1 MKQGKRKYPSKKKT
15 KKKQVKATAG
25 RRRKTKTKKTKPTAT
40 QKKKVKTKKSQ
51 TTATKKKKSKKKVL
65 PVPRILAVA
74 IGGPNNTRTIHDQ
87 ATLQNPAGPRHYIL
101 GMIEYL
107 ATRGINLGQHY
118 VIDYQECFEGGQDFT
133 VTPATALILCMSTP
147 LASAAD
153 NNPPRI
159 IVAVSSSPASA
170 FGPRVCGVHARRTQS
185 AAAYYDH
192 FRNSVGAGNITLLT
206 KRNSPVS
213 DSCNDDIQARAQALG
228 DGLVPVAEV
237 NSPLGRD
244 PSPAITIAI
253 GGVHTPGLLVLPV
266 DVFFGF
272 AETINTQVAGH
283 HLEVFWPAEEFA
295 RPGNPHHFGASQHE
309 CGGQLGRQVEFILG
323 HPNTIPNPR
332 WRTVNPH

>member
-1 MKQGKRKYPSKKKT
+1 MKRAKRKYPSKKKT
-15 KKKQVKATAG
+15 KKKQVKATTS
-25 RRRKTKTKKTKPTAT
+25 RKKKTKTKKSKAT
-40 QKKKVKTKKSQ
+40 TTEKMKIKTKR
-51 TTATKKKKSKKKVL
+51 TTASKKKKSKKKVL

-74 IGGPNNTRTIHDQ
+74 IGDPNNTRAIHDDP
-87 ATLQNPAGPRHYIL
+87 TLQNPTQPRHYIL

-107 ATRGINLGQHY
+107 GTRGINLGQHY

-147 LASAAD
+147 LALAAD

-159 IVAVSSSPASA
+159 IVAVSSSPANA

-185 AAAYYDH
+185 AAAYYNN

-213 DSCNDDIQARAQALG
+213 DSCNHDIQARAQALG
-228 DGLVPVAEV
+228 DGPVPVAEV

-244 PSPAITIAI
+244 PRPAITNAI
-253 GGVHTPGLLVLPV
+253 GGVHTRGLLVLPV

-272 AETINTQVAGH
+272 AETINAQVAGD
-283 HLEVFWPAEEFA
+283 VFWPAEEFA
-295 RPGNPHHFGASQHE
+295 PPGNPHHFGASQHE